1 MVAMLG
7 YVQWLMDYLVFV
19 VRELLL
25 VAKDLRQKHY
35 DRDADVPTMSSMIFT
50 TVVRIFLRA
59 GIRAATDLLKFSR
72 GYIEQGIDVDPIHI
86 QAYQML
92 DSTIRQS
99 PISLEFAGKFLEEID
114 AIMEKILS
122 ENPNRQDLE
131 NKLFLESVIPRSLR
145 KAIYTVTERL
155 IGPQSPL
162 DIPAVIFFD
171 TTWIGM
177 SQIRPPGAQFLDRME
192 KTMMWDTL
200 RKQRLTGGK
209 VRQCNRCGILS
220 AMEDPPIVNEMMR
233 RTGGV
238 PGQGPARNWTVLV
251 MRNCICFGT
260 WSLIDLE

>member
-1 MVAMLG
+1 MVNVG
-7 YVQWLMDYLVFV
+7 
-19 VRELLL
+19 
-25 VAKDLRQKHY
+25 
-35 DRDADVPTMSSMIFT
+35 DADVPTMSSMIFT

-59 GIRAATDLLKFSR
+59 GIRAATDLVKFSR

-122 ENPNRQDLE
+122 GSSPTITLTVTENPNRQDLE

-171 TTWIGM
+171 TTWLGM

-192 KTMMWDTL
+192 RTMMWDTL

-233 RTGGV
+233 RTVGV
-238 PGQGPARNWTVLV
+238 PGQGPTRNWTVLV

-260 WSLIDLE
+260 WSLIDLD